1 MKLGE
6 LKNIIE
12 NLDNDFTVYFEDLDE
27 NLYIVRNV
35 EIDVETD
42 SITFMNY

>member
-1 MKLGE
+1 MKVGE

-27 NLYIVRNV
+27 ELYIVREV
-35 EIDVETD
+35 EIDDDTY
-42 SITFMNY
+42 SITFMIY

>member
-27 NLYIVRNV
+27 NLYIVRIV
-35 EIDVETD
+35 VIC
-42 SITFMNY
+42 

>member
-27 NLYIVRNV
+27 DLYIVREV
-35 EIDVETD
+35 EIDFDTD
-42 SITFMNY
+42 SITFRNY